1 MYPVVRKQVTT
12 HSTCQKV
19 SLSLWRCLLLK
30 RRCLSLPQVSCP
42 RVRKGT
48 HGLSQT
54 PHHHVGAHAKLP
66 SMLKKLCLGPKK
78 SSSPA
83 NCVQSAPGFK
93 SLKGRLP
100 TRPPRPEAATSS
112 ARGSPRMGDTN
123 LQPGPFVT
131 LHSRAGRATI
141 LVTDH
146 PLQSGLNL
154 RPRPGPIGSH
164 SGWRRSTARGVAQ
177 SQLLLSG
184 PKPPTL
190 TAKEPHHKCSIC
202 HCVKT
207 HPVSTQCGHTH
218 CFVCIRVWL
227 QTSWKC
233 PDCNTVMH
241 SAPSRNYDLE
251 EWLRI
256 SYPEIAAD
264 ESRVTYSWSG
274 LVFPTAN

>member
-1 MYPVVRKQVTT
+1 M
-12 HSTCQKV
+12 SEGV
-19 SLSLWRCLLLK
+19 SQPLA
-30 RRCLSLPQVSCP
+30 LPAPEAASPLTPTSQLPAGSQGNPWLVSDSPPPCRGSREAPIDVEEASP
-42 RVRKGT
+42 R
-48 HGLSQT
+48 
-54 PHHHVGAHAKLP
+54 
-66 SMLKKLCLGPKK
+66 PKK
-78 SSSPA
+78 K
-83 NCVQSAPGFK
+83 FK
-93 SLKGRLP
+93 SCELRAVRARIQELEGS
-100 TRPPRPEAATSS
+100 TSNTAPRPEAATSS

-146 PLQSGLNL
+146 PLQSSLNL